1 MSNQVSVDI
10 GTLETL
16 MEAAREWAEELVM
29 HIAPA
34 SVEFGDSES
43 AESQVDQS
51 NDIARAYERVA
62 FLISDTRKA
71 ETHGNNV

>member
-1 MSNQVSVDI
+1 MNLSKTVSVDI
-10 GTLETL
+10 GTLEAL

-62 FLISDTRKA
+62 FIIEEATED
-71 ETHGNNV
+71 